1 MSDPTSTH
9 KAAANSALANVW
21 PANSPSDIERR
32 LSGSGAAATLAMGQF
47 VEGLLNSYLK
57 WAADLTLQVRILDLA
72 KLPNG
77 CEQWIGF
84 VNETNLPWVAWETS
98 RGLVTATGQYD
109 HEQSIRTG
117 YWVLL
122 IDWSLPPH
130 SRNSSWWRSDPRRP
144 REWTAGRSLPAEA
157 AFKFERLPPGPRP
170 GPRL

>member
-1 MSDPTSTH
+1 M
-9 KAAANSALANVW
+9 
-21 PANSPSDIERR
+21 R
-32 LSGSGAAATLAMGQF
+32 QF

-57 WAADLTLQVRILDLA
+57 WAANLTLQARIPDLA
-72 KLPNG
+72 KLPN
-77 CEQWIGF
+77 CWEQWISF

-109 HEQSIRTG
+109 HEQSVRTG

-130 SRNSSWWRSDPRRP
+130 TRNSSWWRSDPRRP
-144 REWTAGRSLPAEA
+144 QEWTAGRGCPAEA
-157 AFKFERLPPGPRP
+157 AFKFDRAP

>member
-1 MSDPTSTH
+1 MSDPTSTQ

-21 PANSPSDIERR
+21 PANSPSDIEQR
-32 LSGSGAAATLAMGQF
+32 LSGKEAATLAMRQF

-72 KLPNG
+72 KLPKG
-77 CEQWIGF
+77 CELWIGF
-84 VNETNLPWVAWETS
+84 VNETKLPWVAWETS

-109 HEQSIRTG
+109 HEQSVRTG

-144 REWTAGRSLPAEA
+144 QEWTAGRGLPAEA
-157 AFKFERLPPGPRP
+157 AFKFDRPARDSDPGPP
-170 GPRL
+170 F